1 MKKIINGKLYNT
13 ETAREVGWREY
24 SNPGDFHYIFETLY
38 CKKTGEYFL
47 HGVGGALTQYAETIG
62 QNQWRGGE
70 HIEPMNLASAR
81 EWAEQYL
88 SADAYEAEFGE
99 VTEDDSRTTLTLS
112 IATSTAEKIRR
123 TAQEKGITMSAL
135 IDSLFDGS
143 K

>member
-13 ETAREVGWREY
+13 ETAREVGWRQH
-24 SNPGDFHYIFETLY
+24 SNPGDFHYVLETLY
-38 CKKTGEYFL
+38 CKKTGEYFI
-47 HGVGGALTQYAETIG
+47 HGEGGALTQYAETIG

-70 HIEPMNLASAR
+70 HIEPMNLASAK